1 MRMRLFIAAA
11 TLLTLGVFGVSAAS
25 AGGPTRCVGAEG
37 PVTIKG
43 GVIAGPGCNLSE
55 TTVEGNVTVEPNGS
69 LTTNEG
75 STTVITGNVQ
85 SSKATEISLRAKGSI
100 GGNVQIQGTTGGSNL
115 HNGTVKGNVQIQNS
129 LAFVNVALET
139 VGGNV
144 QLQNNTGADG
154 AVGCVAASGPGC
166 AFVGVERS
174 TVGGNVLVGSNSLT
188 ATEANEVFVER
199 NSVAH
204 GNVQIQN
211 NSAAGGSAFN
221 GMLAIENQ
229 VGTNLEVHNNTAQ
242 GGPNNVVE
250 VSDNT
255 VTNNLACMND
265 KPPASGR
272 GNTANKKTGECAGL

>member
-1 MRMRLFIAAA
+1 MRKRLFMAAA

-25 AGGPTRCVGAEG
+25 AGGPTRCVGGEG

-43 GVIAGPGCNLSE
+43 EVIAGPGCNLSE

-85 SSKATEISLRAKGSI
+85 SNKATEISLRATGSI
-100 GGNVQIQGTTGGSNL
+100 GRNVQIQGTTGGSNL

-129 LAFVNVALET
+129 LAFVNVAHET

-144 QLQNNTGADG
+144 QLQNNTGAG
-154 AVGCVAASGPGC
+154 AVGCIATTGPGC

-174 TVGGNVLVGSNSLT
+174 TVDGNVLVGSNSLT
-188 ATEANEVFVER
+188 ATEANEVFVEHD
-199 NSVAH
+199 SVSH

-211 NSAAGGSAFN
+211 NSMAGGSAFN
-221 GMLAIENQ
+221 GVLAIENQ
-229 VGTNLEVHNNTAQ
+229 VGTNLEVRNNTAQ
-242 GGPNNVVE
+242 GGPTNVVE

-265 KPPASGR
+265 KPPASGQ
-272 GNTANKKTGECAGL
+272 GNTAKKQTGECAGL

>member
-1 MRMRLFIAAA
+1 MRKRLFMAAA

-37 PVTIKG
+37 PVTIEG
-43 GVIAGPGCNLSE
+43 DVIAGAGCNLSE

-75 STTVITGNVQ
+75 TTTVITGNVQ
-85 SSKATEISLRAKGSI
+85 SNKATEISLRANGSI
-100 GGNVQIQGTTGGSNL
+100 GRNVQIQGTAGGSNL

-129 LAFVNVALET
+129 LAFVNVADET

-144 QLQNNTGADG
+144 QLQNNTGAG
-154 AVGCVAASGPGC
+154 AVGCIATTGPGC

-188 ATEANEVFVER
+188 ATEANEVFVEHD
-199 NSVAH
+199 SVSH

-211 NSAAGGSAFN
+211 NSAAEGSAFN

-229 VGTNLEVHNNTAQ
+229 VGTNLEVRNNTAQ
-242 GGPNNVVE
+242 GGPTNIVE

-265 KPPASGR
+265 KPPASGH
-272 GNTANKKTGECAGL
+272 GNTAKKKTGECAGL